1 MEIVKREI
9 KPQEQSDP
17 LVVKFLSHTL
27 NRLGL
32 DAECTKMLT
41 NAHSIFPE
49 RHDITELL
57 LFAYLT
63 QGNLLE
69 CQNLALDLHKQL
81 NEPRFA
87 LYAV

>member
-9 KPQEQSDP
+9 KTHEQSDP
-17 LVVKFLSHTL
+17 LVVRFLSRTL
-27 NRLGL
+27 SRLGL
-32 DAECTKMLT
+32 DTECFKMLT
-41 NAHSIFPE
+41 NAHLTLPE

-57 LFAYLT
+57 MFAHLT

-69 CQNLALDLHKQL
+69 CQNLALDLHKET